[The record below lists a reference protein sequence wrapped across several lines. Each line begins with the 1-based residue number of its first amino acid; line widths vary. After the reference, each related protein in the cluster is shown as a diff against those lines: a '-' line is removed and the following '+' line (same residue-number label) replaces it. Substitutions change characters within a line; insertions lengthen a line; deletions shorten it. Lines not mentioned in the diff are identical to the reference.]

1 MSEEIKDQQEQ
12 GNKVKKQF
20 DKNFT
25 TLVALMRG
33 EANMRKPKVP
43 NGDVQDIVEQLIAER
58 REEVIME
65 FKTKAKAAIEEKIKF
80 DQEVKKAREECEKVI
95 TEKMKQFNDKM
106 SSLFNLVDKIH
117 EVEQQYYSSIKGA
130 VEANTESKQEEAH

>member
-95 TEKMKQFNDKM
+95 TEK
-106 SSLFNLVDKIH
+106 
-117 EVEQQYYSSIKGA
+117 
-130 VEANTESKQEEAH
+130 